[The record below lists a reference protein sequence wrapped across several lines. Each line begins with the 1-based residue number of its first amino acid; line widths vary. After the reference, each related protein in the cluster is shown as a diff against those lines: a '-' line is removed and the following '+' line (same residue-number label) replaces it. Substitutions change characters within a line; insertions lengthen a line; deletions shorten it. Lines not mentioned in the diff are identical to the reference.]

1 MLRILRRRGQRSLR
15 ISVSRLGRVTLSA
28 PRWVP
33 LRILQAFFAKHAAW
47 VQAQLAKR
55 PSVTHAP
62 YSAEER
68 RQARELVERRL
79 AYFNHHYG
87 FTFRAIRLKNTA
99 TRWGSCSARGNLNFH
114 VGICRLPP
122 ELADYLIVHELCHLK
137 ELNHGPQFWGLV
149 AETIPEP
156 ERKRHLL
163 KRLIPESLQKKNP
176 SAEPGLG

>member
-68 RQARELVERRL
+68 RQD
-79 AYFNHHYG
+79 
-87 FTFRAIRLKNTA
+87 
-99 TRWGSCSARGNLNFH
+99 
-114 VGICRLPP
+114 P
-122 ELADYLIVHELCHLK
+122 
-137 ELNHGPQFWGLV
+137 
-149 AETIPEP
+149 
-156 ERKRHLL
+156 
-163 KRLIPESLQKKNP
+163 
-176 SAEPGLG
+176 